1 MFSTFLL
8 LPALL
13 AAPVDAADVAESEDG
28 VFEMVLPEDWWLDGD
43 VVRHAKDPFEVRL
56 RDTWP
61 VAPDGYKAQLTAIA
75 KDAEAGATSGS
86 WAGGVRDSRRGACI
100 DTRGTVGFN
109 VRIATWCLVQ
119 LDDDHAALLT
129 MHTRNMLH
137 GTTYGSLLQ
146 ELLPEVYTTGKRPSA
161 SPKPVAAP
169 ELPEPEPM
177 AAPLVATDWYKKKPD
192 GESTETA
199 ATPPASPSSAAP
211 AASPPSSSTSSAPTP
226 VVTAAPAGPSLGAL
240 GYVCAQ
246 GRWNATSG
254 VDDLRVHWKSDT
266 HELLATF
273 TVLDGIDTVSF
284 SVGGVVDVAPP
295 GTDPQSNQD
304 IRGQL
309 ELREG
314 PSSTASGI
322 HRLFQ
327 VVDVQGVLDGGQVT
341 AIRTGA
347 DESFTGL
354 RPCGA
359 G

>member
-137 GTTYGSLLQ
+137 GTTYGLNEGDHRAENIRVDKGAYQFDWIGCLH
-146 ELLPEVYTTGKRPSA
+146 
-161 SPKPVAAP
+161 AAP
-169 ELPEPEPM
+169 SGQHLRHHRTPI
-177 AAPLVATDWYKKKPD
+177 
-192 GESTETA
+192 TA
-199 ATPPASPSSAAP
+199 MF
-211 AASPPSSSTSSAPTP
+211 
-226 VVTAAPAGPSLGAL
+226 
-240 GYVCAQ
+240 C
-246 GRWNATSG
+246 
-254 VDDLRVHWKSDT
+254 
-266 HELLATF
+266 
-273 TVLDGIDTVSF
+273 SF
-284 SVGGVVDVAPP
+284 QQRRD
-295 GTDPQSNQD
+295 
-304 IRGQL
+304 
-309 ELREG
+309 
-314 PSSTASGI
+314 
-322 HRLFQ
+322 
-327 VVDVQGVLDGGQVT
+327 
-341 AIRTGA
+341 
-347 DESFTGL
+347 
-354 RPCGA
+354 
-359 G
+359 